1 MMISIIDLVGC
12 PFKDHGRNRNE
23 GFDCYGLAIEVSK
36 RFGHKLPDLKYR
48 KADNDTFARNAEDV
62 ISALANDIIQTE
74 SQEEGN
80 LIVFFEGERM
90 VHIGVILKEDTFIH
104 ADRYG
109 VRVMRLSEYFRQN
122 WRLYKWQH

>member
-48 KADNDTFARNAEDV
+48 KADDDIFAKNADDV
-62 ISALANDIIQTE
+62 ISVLANDIIQTE